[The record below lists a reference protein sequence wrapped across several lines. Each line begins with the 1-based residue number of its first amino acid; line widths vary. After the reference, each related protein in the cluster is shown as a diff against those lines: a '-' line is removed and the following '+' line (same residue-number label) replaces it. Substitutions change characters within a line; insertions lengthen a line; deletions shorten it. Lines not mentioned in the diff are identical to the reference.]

1 MKASDLRAK
10 LELGGRVFAALAA
23 LTAVE
28 WFAAR
33 WPGALLWLGLVAL
46 AKTGLIGEYF
56 MHYSQLVRG
65 EE

>member
-1 MKASDLRAK
+1 MKASDLRAE
-10 LELGGRVFAALAA
+10 LGLGGRAFAALAV

-33 WPGALLWLGLVAL
+33 WPGALLWLALVAL
-46 AKTGLIGEYF
+46 GKTALIAEYF
-56 MHYSQLVRG
+56 MHASQLVRG

>member
-1 MKASDLRAK
+1 MQTSELRDR
-10 LELGGRVFAALAA
+10 LGLGGRVFAALAV

-33 WPGALLWLGLVAL
+33 WPGALLWLALVAL
-46 AKTGLIGEYF
+46 GKTALIAEYF

>member
-1 MKASDLRAK
+1 MSRLAHKLR
-10 LELGGRVFAALAA
+10 LGTRVFGTLAA
-23 LTAVE
+23 LTVVE

-33 WPGALLWLGLVAL
+33 WPGSLLWLGLIAL
-46 AKTGLIGEYF
+46 AKTALIAEYF

>member
-1 MKASDLRAK
+1 MRPDRLGDK
-10 LELGGRVFAALAA
+10 LGVGGRVFAALAV

-33 WPGALLWLGLVAL
+33 WPGALLWLAAIAL
-46 AKTGLIGEYF
+46 GKTALIAEYF
-56 MHYSQLVRG
+56 MHYSQLVRP

>member
-10 LELGGRVFAALAA
+10 LGLGGRVFAALAA

-28 WFAAR
+28 WFAAQ
-33 WPGALLWLGLVAL
+33 WPGALLWLAL
-46 AKTGLIGEYF
+46 IAVAKTALIAEYF